1 LSTSTRPSPA
11 RGLWAVPIVLAVVLV
26 VALVATLAHSQPHLT
41 GTNSVPLR
49 GPAVG
54 VQHNQVLCQPGQVLP
69 KGTGRMR
76 MFLAPAK
83 QGRTPDVDVTIRTG
97 ADGIVAHSP
106 GRYRPPGVLDVPI
119 DPVVRHTRLDGLVC
133 ITNRGRGTVVLSGI
147 LTPYGNVQLAG
158 KKLDVSLTTLWYA
171 PKPTSWFSQ
180 LGAIIPR
187 VGNARVGGVWA
198 FWAASLLLLAALSLA
213 LVTAVRENTR

>member
-1 LSTSTRPSPA
+1 
-11 RGLWAVPIVLAVVLV
+11 VPIVLAVVLI
-26 VALVATLAHSQPHLT
+26 VALVVTLAHSQPALT

-54 VQHNQVLCQPGQVLP
+54 VRHGQTLCQPGQVVP
-69 KGTGRMR
+69 KGSGRMR

-83 QGRTPDVDVTIRTG
+83 QDRTPDVRVTIRTG
-97 ADGIVAHSP
+97 EDGVIAQTA

-119 DPVVRHTRLDGLVC
+119 SPAVKHTRLDGLVC
-133 ITNRGRGTVVLSGI
+133 ITNTGRGTVVMSGI
-147 LTPYGNVQLAG
+147 LTPFGNVQLAG

-171 PKPTSWFSQ
+171 PSHESWFSQ

-187 VGNARVGGVWA
+187 VGHARIGGVWA
-198 FWAASLLLLAALSLA
+198 FWAAALLLLAAVSLA
-213 LVTAVRENTR
+213 MLTAIRENTR